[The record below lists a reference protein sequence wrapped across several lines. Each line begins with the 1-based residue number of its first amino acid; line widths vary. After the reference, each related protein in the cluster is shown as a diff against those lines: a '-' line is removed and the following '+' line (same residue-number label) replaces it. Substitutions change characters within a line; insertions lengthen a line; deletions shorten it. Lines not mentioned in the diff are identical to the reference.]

1 MLPTDN
7 KTNALKRFIYNMSK
21 IIYACVCVIIY
32 NINIFEIVKNEQND
46 NKQPKMP
53 CFLDLCQEF

>member
-7 KTNALKRFIYNMSK
+7 KINALKRFIYDMSK

-32 NINIFEIVKNEQND
+32 NINIF
-46 NKQPKMP
+46 
-53 CFLDLCQEF
+53 F

>member
-7 KTNALKRFIYNMSK
+7 KTNALKRFIYDMSK

-32 NINIFEIVKNEQND
+32 IILIYNINIF
-46 NKQPKMP
+46 
-53 CFLDLCQEF
+53 F

>member
-1 MLPTDN
+1 
-7 KTNALKRFIYNMSK
+7 MSK